1 MPQISSKTK
10 DKISEQVL
18 SYLFSTAPDARFT
31 SDIASNLARD
41 EEFIK
46 SILESLHQKKLV
58 IQITQN
64 PEGVEYTRRQRWRLS
79 NQAYEAY
86 KRIQQ

>member
-1 MPQISSKTK
+1 MPQISNKTK

-18 SYLFSTAPDARFT
+18 SYLFSTAPEARFT

-46 SILESLHQKKLV
+46 ALLQDLHQKKLV
-58 IQITQN
+58 IQVNQN
-64 PEGVEYTRRQRWRLS
+64 SDGKEYTRRQRWRLS
-79 NQAYEAY
+79 NQAYDAY

>member
-46 SILESLHQKKLV
+46 SLLEDLHKKKLV
-58 IQITQN
+58 IQVNQN
-64 PEGVEYTRRQRWRLS
+64 PEGIEYSRRQRWRLS

>member
-1 MPQISSKTK
+1 MPQISSRNK

-31 SDIASNLARD
+31 SDIAGELARD

-46 SILESLHQKKLV
+46 TILQDLYQKKLV
-58 IQITQN
+58 VQVNQN
-64 PEGVEYTRRQRWRLS
+64 PEGKEYSRRQRWRLS
-79 NQAYEAY
+79 NQAYDAY
-86 KRIQQ
+86 KKIQQ